1 MPSGIQPQAVKLPWD
16 GSNGEGRGV
25 LQSRDLTLE
34 ALLYLCHIMPWD
46 NIILLIIIIIII
58 DVIINVIIIIVI
70 LLISIIIIT
79 LYYYYTLIIVLV
91 CCLHQKHKNKML
103 PFCTPPSVLA

>member
-46 NIILLIIIIIII
+46 NIILLIIIIII
-58 DVIINVIIIIVI
+58 VIINVIIIIIVI